1 MRINSSCI
9 IRVFDNNAEFCTVT
23 FDDVLNWII
32 IPLLIFLSRLADVTL
47 ATLRNIFIHKGFKKI
62 VPFIGF
68 FEVLIWLIAMKQVLS
83 HVDNIAAYLAW
94 AGGFAAGTYV
104 GMRIEERL
112 ALGNQVIRI
121 ITTEQDSN
129 ELIKMLRDSNHGL
142 TVVDGMGAKGPV
154 KLLFTI
160 VQRKHMKG
168 IIDKIEAIQPNAF
181 YTIEDVRSAEH
192 GVFRAGSGNSP
203 IRNLFGGNR
212 K

>member
-1 MRINSSCI
+1 MILASY
-9 IRVFDNNAEFCTVT
+9 AESGYYLCNVT
-23 FDDVLNWII
+23 FDDALNWII
-32 IPLLIFLSRLADVTL
+32 IPLLIFMSRLTDVTL

-62 VPFIGF
+62 VPVIGF
-68 FEVLIWLIAMKQVLS
+68 FEVLIWLIAMKQVLN

-94 AGGFAAGTYV
+94 AGGFSAGTYV

-121 ITTEQDSN
+121 ITTELDST
-129 ELIKMLRDSNHGL
+129 ELIKMLRASNHGL

-168 IIDKIEAIQPNAF
+168 IIEKIEAIQPNAF
-181 YTIEDVRSAEH
+181 YTIEDIRSAEH
-192 GVFRAGSGNSP
+192 GVFRAGSGSSP